1 MTDWL
6 LDTLIATSA
15 LMVLVLLLREP
26 VRQRFGSR
34 VAYALW
40 LLPAARMLMPTL
52 TTTVE
57 RTVPAPVVT
66 PAMISPT
73 VSIEPRLLAS
83 VAPQQSLV
91 DTMGGWPTILLTL
104 WLGIAAG
111 LFVNRIIAF
120 RRERRVILDQ
130 SVQLARLG
138 TIRLVRSRAVAG
150 PLAFGLVD
158 RVVAVPHDFDRRFGD
173 RERCLALDHELAHHR
188 SGDLIA
194 NQFAFVL
201 LCLQWFNPLAWASY
215 AAFRFDQEAACDA
228 RVLDKAAPC
237 DRADYGRA
245 IAKAASGRALLFS
258 AALDRP
264 TTLHKRL
271 KSMLNPTQRGRRIAG
286 TAMVVATIA
295 IVLPLTATRAID
307 YVDVL
312 AAPKPAV
319 APTAPAAPIAA
330 VAAQAPVAPVA
341 PADHQR
347 TVSIG
352 GKTMHWDDMTAEDR
366 AEVRRSLA
374 EARREIAEVDHEEIA
389 REVREA
395 MADVRANREDM
406 RRDLA
411 DAQKDIDEA
420 VREIDAHAA
429 DIRRAGQDPEAMKAT
444 VRAALESVRSI
455 DVEKITRDAMANVD
469 LSAMKSGLAAAEAAI
484 ARTEADLERAE
495 AKARASADHRRH

>member
-15 LMVLVLLLREP
+15 LMVLALLLREP
-26 VRQRFGSR
+26 VRRRFGSR

-66 PAMISPT
+66 PAMISPA
-73 VSIEPRLLAS
+73 VSLEPRLLAS
-83 VAPQQSLV
+83 VATHPQTLV
-91 DTMGGWPTILLTL
+91 EAMGGWPTILLTL

-111 LFVNRIIAF
+111 LFLNRIIAF
-120 RRERRVILDQ
+120 RRERRLILDQ

-138 TIRLVRSRAVAG
+138 TVRLVRSRAVTG
-150 PLAFGLVD
+150 PLAFGLID
-158 RVVAVPHDFDRRFGD
+158 RVVAVPHDFDRRFDD

-228 RVLDKAAPC
+228 RVLDKAAPH

-264 TTLHKRL
+264 TMLHRRL

-286 TAMVVATIA
+286 TAMVVAAIA

-312 AAPKPAV
+312 AAPKPVVPAV
-319 APTAPAAPIAA
+319 APIAPVPVVAAQAPAAPISPLPPMPIKGDK
-330 VAAQAPVAPVA
+330 VMVNGN
-341 PADHQR
+341 D
-347 TVSIG
+347 IDW
-352 GKTMHWDDMTAEDR
+352 GKMSPTER
-366 AEVRRSLA
+366 AEMRRELA
-374 EARREIAEVDHEEIA
+374 EARREIADGRAEAAREIA
-389 REVREA
+389 NARRELE
-395 MADVRANREDM
+395 
-406 RRDLA
+406 
-411 DAQKDIDEA
+411 
-420 VREIDAHAA
+420 AA
-429 DIRRAGQDPEAMKAT
+429 DIEGELAGARREIEAAMRDIDANAAELRRAGQDPEMIKAQ
-444 VRAALESVRSI
+444 VRASLQNLDIAAIKRSALAGIDEKVIEASI
-455 DVEKITRDAMANVD
+455 R
-469 LSAMKSGLAAAEAAI
+469 AAEQSI
-484 ARTEADLERAE
+484 ERMEAELDRL
-495 AKARASADHRRH
+495 DRRGE